1 MKALLSPAKSLV
13 VLRIMVSTC
22 MIAHAS
28 QRFYFNSINGFGD
41 FLNAKGFLIGVPIA
55 WGITLFELIGGLAM
69 LLNYFTKWI
78 TLGWAVQLLMGI
90 ILVHAQHGW
99 FVVGPST
106 GGVEYS
112 LLLIVALIVVHA
124 HSEKMVNNT

>member
-1 MKALLSPAKSLV
+1 MKVLLSPAKSLLA
-13 VLRIMVSTC
+13 LRIMISIC

-28 QRFYFNSINGFGD
+28 QRFYHNSINGFGD
-41 FLNAKGFLIGVPIA
+41 FLNTKGFLIGVPIA
-55 WGITLFELIGGLAM
+55 WGITLFELIGGLAL

-78 TLGWAVQLLMGI
+78 SLVWALQLLMGI

-99 FVVGPST
+99 FVVGPSN

-112 LLLIVALIVVHA
+112 LLLIVSLLVLHA
-124 HSEKMVNNT
+124 HSEKTANKT

>member
-1 MKALLSPAKSLV
+1 MKTLLSPAKSLL
-13 VLRIMVSTC
+13 VLRVMISVC

-41 FLNAKGFLIGVPIA
+41 FLNAKGFLIGVPMA
-55 WGITLFELIGGLAM
+55 WGITLFELIGGLAI
-69 LLNYFTKWI
+69 LLNYFTRWI
-78 TLGWAVQLLMGI
+78 SLVWAVQLLMGI

-112 LLLIVALIVVHA
+112 LLLIVCLLVLHA
-124 HSEKMVNNT
+124 HADSHNKV

>member
-1 MKALLSPAKSLV
+1 MKTLLSPAKSML
-13 VLRIMVSTC
+13 VLRIMVSIC
-22 MIAHAS
+22 MMAHAS

-78 TLGWAVQLLMGI
+78 PLVWAVQLLMGI

-112 LLLIVALIVVHA
+112 LLLIVCLLVLHA
-124 HSEKMVNNT
+124 HADSHNKV

>member
-1 MKALLSPAKSLV
+1 MKALLSPAKSLLI
-13 VLRIMVSTC
+13 LRIMVSIC

-41 FLNAKGFLIGVPIA
+41 FLNAKGFLIGVPLA

-78 TLGWAVQLLMGI
+78 TLVWAVQLLMGI

-124 HSEKMVNNT
+124 HSEKMVNKT

>member
-1 MKALLSPAKSLV
+1 MKTLLSPAKSLL
-13 VLRIMVSTC
+13 VLRVMISVC

-55 WGITLFELIGGLAM
+55 WGITLFELIGGLAI
-69 LLNYFTKWI
+69 LLNYFTRWI
-78 TLGWAVQLLMGI
+78 SLVWAVQLLMGI

-112 LLLIVALIVVHA
+112 LLLIVCLLVLHA
-124 HSEKMVNNT
+124 HSEKLGNKT

>member
-1 MKALLSPAKSLV
+1 MKALLSPAKSLL
-13 VLRIMVSTC
+13 VLRIMVSIC
-22 MIAHAS
+22 MMAHAS
-28 QRFYFNSINGFGD
+28 QRFYFKSINGFGD

-55 WGITLFELIGGLAM
+55 WGITLFELIGGLAI

-78 TLGWAVQLLMGI
+78 SLVWAVQLLMGI

-112 LLLIVALIVVHA
+112 LLLIVCLLVLHA
-124 HSEKMVNNT
+124 HADNNKG

>member
-1 MKALLSPAKSLV
+1 MKALLSPAKSLL
-13 VLRIMVSTC
+13 VLRVMVSVC

-41 FLNAKGFLIGVPIA
+41 FLNAKGFLIGVPLA

-78 TLGWAVQLLMGI
+78 PLVWAVQLLMGI
-90 ILVHAQHGW
+90 ILVHAKNGW

-112 LLLIVALIVVHA
+112 LLLIVSSLVLHA
-124 HSEKMVNNT
+124 HSEKNS

>member
-1 MKALLSPAKSLV
+1 MKALLSPANSLL
-13 VLRIMVSTC
+13 VLRIMISIC
-22 MIAHAS
+22 MLAHGT
-28 QRFYFNSINGFGD
+28 QRLYFNTVNGFGD

-55 WGITLFELIGGLAM
+55 WGITLFELIGGLAL

-78 TLGWAVQLLMGI
+78 SLVWAIQLLVGI
-90 ILVHAQHGW
+90 ILVHAQNGW

-112 LLLIVALIVVHA
+112 LLLIVSLLVLHA
-124 HSEKMVNNT
+124 HANKNTE

>member
-1 MKALLSPAKSLV
+1 MKSLLSPTQSLIL
-13 VLRIMVSTC
+13 LRIMVCTC

-41 FLNAKGFLIGVPIA
+41 FLNAKGFLIGVPLA

-78 TLGWAVQLLMGI
+78 SLIWAFQLLVGI
-90 ILVHAQHGW
+90 VLVHAQHGW

-124 HSEKMVNNT
+124 HSEKMVNKT

>member
-1 MKALLSPAKSLV
+1 MKVLLTPAKSLL
-13 VLRIMVSTC
+13 VLRIMISIC

-55 WGITLFELIGGLAM
+55 WGITLFELTGGLAM

-78 TLGWAVQLLMGI
+78 PLVWAVQLLMGI

-112 LLLIVALIVVHA
+112 LVLIVCLLVLHA
-124 HSEKMVNNT
+124 HASNNDKA

>member
-1 MKALLSPAKSLV
+1 MKALLSPAKSLL
-13 VLRIMVSTC
+13 VLRIMISLC
-22 MIAHAS
+22 MIAHGS
-28 QRFYFNSINGFGD
+28 QRLYFNTVNGFGE

-55 WGITLFELIGGLAM
+55 WGITLFELLAGLLL

-78 TLGWAVQLLMGI
+78 SLVWAVQLLMGI
-90 ILVHAQHGW
+90 ILVHAQNGW

-112 LLLIVALIVVHA
+112 LLLIVSLLVIHA
-124 HSEKMVNNT
+124 HSKGTE

>member
-1 MKALLSPAKSLV
+1 MKALLSPAKSLL
-13 VLRIMVSTC
+13 VLRIMVSIC
-22 MIAHAS
+22 MMAHAS

-55 WGITLFELIGGLAM
+55 WGITLFELIGGLAI

-78 TLGWAVQLLMGI
+78 SLVWAVQLLMGI

-112 LLLIVALIVVHA
+112 LLLIVCLLVLHA
-124 HSEKMVNNT
+124 HADSHNKV

>member
-1 MKALLSPAKSLV
+1 MKALLNPAKSLL
-13 VLRIMVSTC
+13 VLRIMVSIC

-41 FLNAKGFLIGVPIA
+41 FLNAKGFLIGVPLA

-78 TLGWAVQLLMGI
+78 TLVWAVQLLMGI

-124 HSEKMVNNT
+124 HSEKMVNKT

>member
-1 MKALLSPAKSLV
+1 MKALLSPAKSLL
-13 VLRIMVSTC
+13 VLRIMIAIC

-78 TLGWAVQLLMGI
+78 SLVWAVQLLIGI
-90 ILVHAQHGW
+90 ILVHAQNGW

-112 LLLIVALIVVHA
+112 LLLIVCLLVLHA
-124 HSEKMVNNT
+124 HANDNKG